1 MNQGK
6 GESKNKEL
14 QGKIKKIAPI
24 SESLLCTPSSVC
36 GTVCYVWSGMSFLK
50 MENNEVRVQAAVLLN
65 AANVAFLF
73 G

>member
-14 QGKIKKIAPI
+14 QGKIAPI